1 MPRLL
6 AVDTATEA
14 CTAAL
19 GNSGRIVE
27 SHIYGPREHM
37 QQLLPMIDA
46 LLDDAGVGLRDL
58 DAIAFGR
65 GPGSF
70 TGVRIGLGIVQ
81 GLAFAT
87 GLPLIPVS
95 TLATLAQSAVGDV
108 VAPGDRIL
116 AAIDARMGE
125 VYWGWFELDV
135 ERRVVAVSAERV
147 SPPEQVEL
155 PAVGVAWIGVGT
167 GWCYVDR
174 LPAGARLVDATLL
187 PHAGALLRLAL
198 PLWEQ
203 GATVSAEE
211 AVPVYLRDDVAWP
224 QGQA

>member
-14 CTAAL
+14 CSVAL

-27 SHIYGPREHM
+27 QHIYGPREHM
-37 QQLLPMIDA
+37 QQLLPMIEA
-46 LLDDAGVGLRDL
+46 LLDDAGVSLRDV

-70 TGVRIGLGIVQ
+70 TGVRIGLGVVQ

-95 TLATLAQSAVGDV
+95 TLATLAQSAVTD
-108 VAPGDRIL
+108 ALRPGDRIL
-116 AAIDARMGE
+116 AAIDARMDE
-125 VYWGWFELDV
+125 VYWGWFELDG
-135 ERRVVAVSAERV
+135 EGYVVAVSDEHVSLPERV
-147 SPPEQVEL
+147 DSP
-155 PAVGVAWIGVGT
+155 VADSSWIGVGS
-167 GWCYVDR
+167 GWRHAGR
-174 LPAGARLVDATLL
+174 LPAGARAIDAGLL
-187 PHAGALLRLAL
+187 PHASALLQLAL

-203 GATVSAEE
+203 GAVVGAEE

-224 QGQA
+224 QSQG